1 MNLIINPS
9 QPPGYTRPIN
19 NGSTRFALPIP
30 GRSRL
35 KPELE
40 KTLFLSA
47 LAQIGVAGCN
57 LARGACDAQA
67 AFPHSANRF
76 YQARVHVRERAQQQA
91 GFIGL
96 RDHDPA
102 TKISPLYRA
111 CHLDS
116 APDRHGDRTRDEVAA
131 G

>member
-40 KTLFLSA
+40 KTPSA
-47 LAQIGVAGCN
+47 SG
-57 LARGACDAQA
+57 R
-67 AFPHSANRF
+67 SAS
-76 YQARVHVRERAQQQA
+76 ER
-91 GFIGL
+91 
-96 RDHDPA
+96 
-102 TKISPLYRA
+102 
-111 CHLDS
+111 
-116 APDRHGDRTRDEVAA
+116 
-131 G
+131 

>member
-40 KTLFLSA
+40 KTPDAGMFKKLSRA
-47 LAQIGVAGCN
+47 HMDI
-57 LARGACDAQA
+57 
-67 AFPHSANRF
+67 PNRS
-76 YQARVHVRERAQQQA
+76 
-91 GFIGL
+91 L
-96 RDHDPA
+96 
-102 TKISPLYRA
+102 
-111 CHLDS
+111 
-116 APDRHGDRTRDEVAA
+116 
-131 G
+131 

>member
-40 KTLFLSA
+40 KTPA
-47 LAQIGVAGCN
+47 AAG
-57 LARGACDAQA
+57 
-67 AFPHSANRF
+67 
-76 YQARVHVRERAQQQA
+76 
-91 GFIGL
+91 
-96 RDHDPA
+96 
-102 TKISPLYRA
+102 
-111 CHLDS
+111 S
-116 APDRHGDRTRDEVAA
+116 APPRKAAPPRVQGTATICPMDIWFSFGSNGRD
-131 G
+131 

>member
-40 KTLFLSA
+40 KTDGHRCSMAGAMVASA
-47 LAQIGVAGCN
+47 FG
-57 LARGACDAQA
+57 
-67 AFPHSANRF
+67 
-76 YQARVHVRERAQQQA
+76 
-91 GFIGL
+91 
-96 RDHDPA
+96 
-102 TKISPLYRA
+102 
-111 CHLDS
+111 
-116 APDRHGDRTRDEVAA
+116 
-131 G
+131 

>member
-40 KTLFLSA
+40 KT
-47 LAQIGVAGCN
+47 G
-57 LARGACDAQA
+57 GA
-67 AFPHSANRF
+67 
-76 YQARVHVRERAQQQA
+76 ERAPPR
-91 GFIGL
+91 GGVRPF
-96 RDHDPA
+96 R
-102 TKISPLYRA
+102 
-111 CHLDS
+111 
-116 APDRHGDRTRDEVAA
+116 VA
-131 G
+131 